1 MAVLNRN
8 DYFETLTKL
17 IGDNA
22 SPEATKALEDFT
34 DTYNSLE
41 KGINSDGID
50 WKKKCEETEKSWS
63 ARYRARFFGGDGG
76 SGPAKEEPGSQSASK
91 DPEKITIN
99 DLFTV
104 TRK

>member
-1 MAVLNRN
+1 MAVLNRD
-8 DYFETLTKL
+8 DYFKTLTNL

-22 SPEATKALEDFT
+22 SPEATKALEDMT

-50 WKKKCEETEKSWS
+50 WKKKCEDTEKSWS

-76 SGPAKEEPGSQSASK
+76 SGPAKEESESKSAYK
-91 DPEKITIN
+91 DPERIAIN

-104 TRK
+104 TKK